1 MLCLELG
8 RLATRPPR
16 GLRYILV
23 FFFNTILYS
32 LLLRHTVGT
41 IPYICPAPSV
51 ERRLLRIP
59 AHIYAPGR
67 RNARHASAST
77 DQPGE
82 RLQRHPGKAAR
93 TRPAASPKK
102 LKDGDA
108 QQPRQPPAV
117 GEPQPAVVGES
128 IQGAGAG
135 AGAEQWRGRARRL
148 PRDPKGRRPGQ
159 RRGVGQ
165 SGRARVPPVDRP
177 RRRLPV
183 APVPRPQVRRGRTS

>member
-1 MLCLELG
+1 MPLTRSKTTRLLTPYHRG
-8 RLATRPPR
+8 MRYLTDSLPKASARRVFGSSGPVRARPLAT
-16 GLRYILV
+16 
-23 FFFNTILYS
+23 
-32 LLLRHTVGT
+32 
-41 IPYICPAPSV
+41 PAFVSVLTSPS
-51 ERRLLRIP
+51 RS
-59 AHIYAPGR
+59 AAP
-67 RNARHASAST
+67 T
-77 DQPGE
+77 TPGD
-82 RLQRHPGKAAR
+82 AAR
-93 TRPAASPKK
+93 TRPAANPKK

>member
-1 MLCLELG
+1 M
-8 RLATRPPR
+8 
-16 GLRYILV
+16 
-23 FFFNTILYS
+23 
-32 LLLRHTVGT
+32 
-41 IPYICPAPSV
+41 CPAPSV

-148 PRDPKGRRPGQ
+148 PPNPQGRRPGQ
-159 RRGVGQ
+159 RRGVGK
-165 SGRARVPPVDRP
+165 GRRTRVPAVNWS

-183 APVPRPQVRRGRTS
+183 AAVPRPQVRRGRTSSGRPAHRPFVEVIARGQRGGRPAASFDSEGGYCKRRAARRAL